1 MVTVAVLALVACG
14 ALGNVHGSSRQQLIA
29 GLGGLTFVISA
40 LIAVR
45 AIAGQASLVIG
56 SRIGPSHAGAM
67 RWLVAVFGYLIVLV
81 TTLSIFDVPIRNLL
95 LGGAITGVIVGIA
108 AQQSLGN
115 IFAGV
120 VLLLARP
127 FRVGDAIQ
135 IRSGSL
141 GGPIEGTV
149 AGIGMTYVT
158 LITEGRPLSVPNA
171 SLLAA
176 AVGPRPTP
184 KPEQHH
190 EQATTLVSS
199 AIDP

>member
-1 MVTVAVLALVACG
+1 MWTVAVLALVACG
-14 ALGNVHGSSRQQLIA
+14 SLGAIHGSPDQRLIA
-29 GLGGLTFVISA
+29 ALGGLTFVITA
-40 LIAVR
+40 VIAVR
-45 AIAGQASLVIG
+45 AIAGQASIVTGRRL
-56 SRIGPSHAGAM
+56 GPSHAGAL
-67 RWLVAVFGYLIVLV
+67 RWLVTLFGYLIVLV

-95 LGGAITGVIVGIA
+95 LGGAITGVIAGIA

-158 LITEGRPLSVPNA
+158 LITEGRPVSVPNA

-176 AVGPRPTP
+176 AVGPRPRP
-184 KPEQHH
+184 Q
-190 EQATTLVSS
+190 QAQNREPSATLASS
-199 AIDP
+199 TMDR